1 MCAAC
6 VLQEAH
12 TSPWL
17 YARVALVPPVLLA
30 CTALRGAALF
40 VWGMKEHR
48 YRAPCD
54 AVCPLLLSAVRGSAA
69 HGTQK
74 TACKKLFSV
83 LRSMFLHFGSSQ
95 ELPTTVA
102 RKSRSSAG
110 SMREHAHRPRPS
122 RLFEPHTARGP
133 GCLRQPRICMWSPA
147 NIAPTHLGGMRSCLR
162 TAVTLVIRG
171 CVKPRES
178 RLLRLS
184 GVAYRC
190 PELGRCRQA
199 CSQRG

>member
-1 MCAAC
+1 
-6 VLQEAH
+6 
-12 TSPWL
+12 
-17 YARVALVPPVLLA
+17 
-30 CTALRGAALF
+30 
-40 VWGMKEHR
+40 
-48 YRAPCD
+48 
-54 AVCPLLLSAVRGSAA
+54 
-69 HGTQK
+69 
-74 TACKKLFSV
+74 
-83 LRSMFLHFGSSQ
+83 MFLHFGSSQ

-110 SMREHAHRPRPS
+110 SLRQHAHRPRPS

-147 NIAPTHLGGMRSCLR
+147 NIAPTHLGDMRSCQR

-184 GVAYRC
+184 GVVYDFNRYLCAM
-190 PELGRCRQA
+190 A
-199 CSQRG
+199 CSIYALAGRESARTNQPGFLLGGTLYHALYRSGHNASACLFGFDINEVVV